1 MLISQMLQVNVEA
14 RFTADEVLSHPWVT
28 VSDWRIGSSKS
39 LIKLLHWWW
48 WWIPSGRSSSR
59 RLNHCEQRRRAGHWR
74 RPGSGWGL
82 SHTGDQ
88 AGSFTCGLI
97 PVVTSA
103 VRSWRHHSFRNLFR
117 FFFLLRSFFFSFFL
131 FIQENLFSL
140 IQNTGFS
147 HCRSNRF
154 VWLVYR
160 NTPHSV
166 ETEKKHIQ
174 VNVHQSLQWLK
185 LKTTRSL
192 RGNSLTNWTLNSH
205 SEQSRSHRPAMVLTS
220 RSKMDLGSKT
230 YYTLNTVKT
239 VQSSAFLKR

>member
-39 LIKLLHWWW
+39 LINFYTDDGDEFLQDEAPPVDSITVSNAEEQDIEEDLDPDEDSPTLETRQV
-48 WWIPSGRSSSR
+48 PSPVVWS
-59 RLNHCEQRRRAGHWR
+59 L
-74 RPGSGWGL
+74 L
-82 SHTGDQ
+82 SHQQLEAEDTTASEICSD
-88 AGSFTCGLI
+88 
-97 PVVTSA
+97 
-103 VRSWRHHSFRNLFR
+103 
-117 FFFLLRSFFFSFFL
+117 FFSCSVLFFFFL

-205 SEQSRSHRPAMVLTS
+205 SEQSRTHRPVMVLTS

>member
-1 MLISQMLQVNVEA
+1 MWKLVSLPMKFCPIHGWRWVTEELEVQKAWLNFYTDDGDEFLQDEA
-14 RFTADEVLSHPWVT
+14 PVDSITVSNAEEQDIEEDLDPDEDSPTLETRQVPSPVVWSLLSHQQLEAEDT
-28 VSDWRIGSSKS
+28 TASEICSDFFSCSV
-39 LIKLLHWWW
+39 L
-48 WWIPSGRSSSR
+48 
-59 RLNHCEQRRRAGHWR
+59 
-74 RPGSGWGL
+74 
-82 SHTGDQ
+82 
-88 AGSFTCGLI
+88 
-97 PVVTSA
+97 
-103 VRSWRHHSFRNLFR
+103 
-117 FFFLLRSFFFSFFL
+117 FFFLFFL

-205 SEQSRSHRPAMVLTS
+205 SEQSRTHRPVMVLTS